1 MCHVFF
7 PRVKLPPK
15 KVLLHVFNIFQW
27 ISWLSKIGALHFHDE
42 FRECMTN
49 SLLACSGS
57 LTNKGLYEQWFNHW
71 IAHVLDQSTP
81 RPVPA
86 LQPGVFILATC
97 AFCSFWLLK
106 NWWPSKPFTWTED
119 VVLGSCL
126 STTRRELGPAGLVG
140 HHLHARHLGRSG
152 TTRRLICCRS
162 RYGFVFPTLMGM
174 GHQTV
179 WLSKNIQKLTSHS
192 TSHVYTNITI
202 QYVYLYV

>member
-1 MCHVFF
+1 MWFF
-7 PRVKLPPK
+7 LASSFPPK
-15 KVLLHVFNIFQW
+15 NVLLHVFNIFQW

-57 LTNKGLYEQWFNHW
+57 LTNKGLYEQGFNHW

-106 NWWPSKPFTWTED
+106 NLVTFKTFHLDRGCCPWILPQYHTAGTGPGRAGGTPSPCKAPWQIRD
-119 VVLGSCL
+119 HK
-126 STTRRELGPAGLVG
+126 TTDLL
-140 HHLHARHLGRSG
+140 
-152 TTRRLICCRS
+152 
-162 RYGFVFPTLMGM
+162 
-174 GHQTV
+174 
-179 WLSKNIQKLTSHS
+179 
-192 TSHVYTNITI
+192 
-202 QYVYLYV
+202 